1 MKILPGTRPFL
12 LAAACLPL
20 LLSGCK
26 SSQLAPKVA
35 ETLTKGGK
43 VISIFG
49 AKVIVLADQATN
61 FASAEYEDGGYK
73 QVIVK
78 TGGKT
83 TCTTALHTG
92 RYKSIVDVDGD
103 GIPDKA
109 VLRANGKT
117 VKLKVEETP

>member
-1 MKILPGTRPFL
+1 MPLLLGTRNL
-12 LAAACLPL
+12 LLTAVCLPVL

-26 SSQLAPKVA
+26 SSQLEPKVA

-43 VISIFG
+43 VISVFG

-92 RYKSIVDVDGD
+92 RYKSI
-103 GIPDKA
+103 I
-109 VLRANGKT
+109 
-117 VKLKVEETP
+117 